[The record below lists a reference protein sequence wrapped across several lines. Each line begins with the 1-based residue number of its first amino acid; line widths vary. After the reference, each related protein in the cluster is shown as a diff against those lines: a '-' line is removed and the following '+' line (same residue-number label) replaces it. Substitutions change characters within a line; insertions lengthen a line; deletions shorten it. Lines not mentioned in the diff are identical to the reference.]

1 MNIDEELI
9 ATMKKTIKAIVMNSE
24 NIVKYLDLYNYPI
37 DLYETMDEYI
47 LDKYNY
53 ELFGRNV
60 FWKEFETIGLKE
72 IHNFIPSIINIS
84 HCYSNYYD
92 VISWIQNGEYYKLI
106 SLYALSTSYNIIKT
120 NITTIKMTWF
130 NNDATS
136 LSDPM

>member
-9 ATMKKTIKAIVMNSE
+9 FTMKKTINSIVMNSD
-24 NIVKYLDLYNYPI
+24 NITKYLDLYNYPS
-37 DLYETMDEYI
+37 DCYETMDEYI

-53 ELFGRNV
+53 ELFGKNV

-84 HCYSNYYD
+84 HCYSNYYE

-120 NITTIKMTWF
+120 NIATIKMTWF

>member
-9 ATMKKTIKAIVMNSE
+9 STMKKTINSIVMNSD
-24 NIVKYLDLYNYPI
+24 NITKYLDLYNYPS
-37 DLYETMDEYI
+37 DCYETMDEYI

-53 ELFGRNV
+53 ELFGKNV

-84 HCYSNYYD
+84 HCYSNYYE

-120 NITTIKMTWF
+120 NIVTIKMTWF

>member
-9 ATMKKTIKAIVMNSE
+9 ATMKKTIKAIVMNSD
-24 NIVKYLDLYNYPI
+24 NITKYLDLYNYSS
-37 DLYETMDEYI
+37 DFYETMDEYI

-53 ELFGRNV
+53 ELFGRSA
-60 FWKEFETIGLKE
+60 FWKEFESIGLKE
-72 IHNFIPSIINIS
+72 IHNFIPAIINIS
-84 HCYSNYYD
+84 HRYSNYYD

-130 NNDATS
+130 NNDAAH
-136 LSDPM
+136 LSNAK